1 MRKHHGQDGSLFVQD
16 KTMFYL
22 ESYTSP
28 SRARTRS
35 RVFRASRTWISPFSI
50 PVECLQGWRKQSL
63 DGRVI
68 WLREEGSKM
77 AGSFSCSWP
86 SRRSCLT
93 TAPSSWDY
101 GFDKWKPHVNISI
114 KENRGGTPGGEGA
127 TPYNGLYGEAMPE
140 RGTFFKPQVYE
151 RVGIL
156 YSLNYMKG
164 WENLSVR
171 SVKGPKRANRW
182 ILWLYKVEKTF
193 FFAIDSYLKDRA
205 FRAVKK
211 DAKF

>member
-1 MRKHHGQDGSLFVQD
+1 MGKMVPFLYKTRQCFIWSLIHLPRVRARARASFGPHAPEFPLSLSLSSAYKVGETIFGRESHLATRRGQQNGWKFFVLLTFEEELSYHGSLLVRLRIWQM
-16 KTMFYL
+16 KTTRKYQ
-22 ESYTSP
+22 YKRK
-28 SRARTRS
+28 SRGNPR
-35 RVFRASRTWISPFSI
+35 
-50 PVECLQGWRKQSL
+50 
-63 DGRVI
+63 
-68 WLREEGSKM
+68 
-77 AGSFSCSWP
+77 
-86 SRRSCLT
+86 
-93 TAPSSWDY
+93 
-101 GFDKWKPHVNISI
+101 
-114 KENRGGTPGGEGA
+114 GEGA

-205 FRAVKK
+205 FTAVKRG
-211 DAKF
+211 AKF